1 MGKLKRPAL
10 NRPRE
15 RRIEQ
20 EIIVDAYT
28 PEERAIGWHCYRGDK
43 LRFPF
48 QGATM
53 RRRASSSC
61 MPRAR
66 LQRWG
71 VRYIS

>member
-10 NRPRE
+10 NRVRE

-28 PEERAIGWHCYRGDK
+28 SDERATGWHCYRGDK

-48 QGATM
+48 
-53 RRRASSSC
+53 RAQLCAGVHSSSC

>member
-1 MGKLKRPAL
+1 MPKPKRSAL
-10 NRPRE
+10 NRARE

-28 PEERAIGWHCYRGDK
+28 PEERAIGWHCYLDK

-48 QGATM
+48 
-53 RRRASSSC
+53 RAQLCAGVHSSSC